1 MDLTLTPSQLSIMAP
16 IERNCARHISIVND
30 IFSWEKELRASK
42 TAHHE
47 GGVLCSAVK
56 VMADQTGLGIESSKR
71 VLWAL
76 TREWELLHDEMV
88 QSMEESGTDESIRMY
103 MNGLEHQM
111 SGNETWS
118 RTTLRY
124 NKVE

>member
-1 MDLTLTPSQLSIMAP
+1 
-16 IERNCARHISIVND
+16 
-30 IFSWEKELRASK
+30 
-42 TAHHE
+42 
-47 GGVLCSAVK
+47 
-56 VMADQTGLGIESSKR
+56 MADQTGLGIESSKR